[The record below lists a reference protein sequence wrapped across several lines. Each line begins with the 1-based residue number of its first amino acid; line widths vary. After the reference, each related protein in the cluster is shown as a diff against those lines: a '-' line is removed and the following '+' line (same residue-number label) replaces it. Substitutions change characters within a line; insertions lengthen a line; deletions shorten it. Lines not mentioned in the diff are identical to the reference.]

1 MRLTRLPALLLLTAL
16 ILAACTPGSP
26 APTAPAATQDLPT
39 STAGPSPTPTL
50 TPSPTPLAAPVVNP
64 ASLRGLTLQV
74 WQAFGGPA
82 ADLFTSQAAQFTA
95 ENEWGIVVNSTGY
108 GDYTSLFDA
117 MNTALDSGHAP
128 DLLAALPEQ
137 TLAWEALGAVVDLKP
152 YLGDPQWGLAA
163 DASADI
169 PSAFWAQDNVDG
181 KQLGLPAQRSARV
194 IFYNQAWAQELGFN
208 SAPTTADEFR
218 QQACAANASFLKDS
232 DQTNDGKGGWVVDTA
247 WQTDYS
253 WLLAFGGGVAD
264 GSAYTFRT
272 DPNLAAL
279 QFLKGLSDKHC
290 AWPSETPYDSFASRT
305 ALFVSADLSELPAEM
320 DALQR
325 HKNVDQWTVIPFP
338 GPQSRDLV
346 TYGPSYTL
354 LKSTPE
360 KQLAAWLFTR
370 WLLSPESQSR
380 WVEATGLFPLR
391 TSSLGMI
398 GPYRAAD
405 PQWEAAVGYLS
416 LAQGVPQLASWRK
429 VRYVLE
435 DGLTTLFQLNLP
447 VAKLP
452 SVLEQMDS
460 MAQELK

>member
-1 MRLTRLPALLLLTAL
+1 MRLTRLPVLLLLTAL

-26 APTAPAATQDLPT
+26 APTTPTLTPDLPT
-39 STAGPSPTPTL
+39 STAGSSPAPTL
-50 TPSPTPLAAPVVNP
+50 TPSPTPLPAHAVDP

-95 ENEWGIVVNSTGY
+95 ENEWGIVVNPSGY

-117 MNTALDSGHAP
+117 MNAALDSGHAP
-128 DLLAALPEQ
+128 DLVAALPEQ

-152 YLGDPQWGLAA
+152 YLADPQWGLAP

-194 IFYNQAWAQELGFN
+194 IFYNQTWAQELGFN
-208 SAPTTADEFR
+208 SAPATADEFR

-290 AWPSETPYDSFASRT
+290 AWPE
-305 ALFVSADLSELPAEM
+305 
-320 DALQR
+320 
-325 HKNVDQWTVIPFP
+325 
-338 GPQSRDLV
+338 
-346 TYGPSYTL
+346 
-354 LKSTPE
+354 
-360 KQLAAWLFTR
+360 
-370 WLLSPESQSR
+370 
-380 WVEATGLFPLR
+380 
-391 TSSLGMI
+391 
-398 GPYRAAD
+398 
-405 PQWEAAVGYLS
+405 
-416 LAQGVPQLASWRK
+416 
-429 VRYVLE
+429 
-435 DGLTTLFQLNLP
+435 
-447 VAKLP
+447 
-452 SVLEQMDS
+452 
-460 MAQELK
+460 